1 MKNWQKLTLVGVALV
16 AVVGGTRA
24 AGLWGNSGNSNDKT
38 LRFSLPT
45 PLNGL
50 DSATITDEYSI
61 TVVGNAGEGLMR
73 ADKNGK
79 PQPALAKS
87 VKSSSDGKTWT
98 IKLRNGLKWSDGSK
112 LTAKDVVYAWQRAND
127 QKTASEYAYL
137 YSGIKNADAIQAGKV
152 DKKGLG
158 IKASGN
164 TLTVSLEKPMPQFKS
179 LLTFPTFFP
188 QKQSFVEKYGKNM
201 AQPQARHY
209 IMVRILLKD
218 GMEPITSLNL

>member
-87 VKSSSDGKTWT
+87 VKSSSVTVRPGQSSC
-98 IKLRNGLKWSDGSK
+98 IMGLSGPM
-112 LTAKDVVYAWQRAND
+112 V
-127 QKTASEYAYL
+127 AS
-137 YSGIKNADAIQAGKV
+137 
-152 DKKGLG
+152 
-158 IKASGN
+158 
-164 TLTVSLEKPMPQFKS
+164 
-179 LLTFPTFFP
+179 
-188 QKQSFVEKYGKNM
+188 
-201 AQPQARHY
+201 
-209 IMVRILLKD
+209 
-218 GMEPITSLNL
+218 